1 MDIRRVKFTTARVA
15 QLIRDL
21 KAKKVL
27 PPWAADASVR
37 DGFLYIGG
45 LEVIPSEKVDDW
57 LRSRV
62 YGSKPIAMSRDA
74 GYTDFI
80 AKETLG
86 ISRRAWFDF
95 LSKQDTHQRFTARPK
110 PTKNPGRRLASR
122 GYLEMDL
129 VEVKAKDVPTRKTDT
144 YIFTLIDKLTSYL
157 CALPV
162 STKQVNPKRARGT
175 LIVGK
180 ELFSEMEKK
189 LGKSI
194 KEVAHDDGGE
204 FKAELRTWIEKKG
217 IRSRTVPLGPAIEA
231 RNGVIQRHL
240 YKLIAMGRRGGLDKL
255 IAEAVDL
262 CNQTTSRITG
272 KSPEEAL
279 TTPDRELS
287 IAFNKKRQAPGK
299 VVGQKIKRGDYVIIL
314 TKGRKAD
321 KFYKSYR
328 DHWSNPEIVK
338 AVRGLSI
345 VVPSGTYPR
354 NRVKRVAEVDKK
366 SNALL
371 EGRKQRERTKKQK
384 AKPKAAAPRRS
395 GRASKKLISD
405 SKYSKSK

>member
-1 MDIRRVKFTTARVA
+1 M
-15 QLIRDL
+15 
-21 KAKKVL
+21 
-27 PPWAADASVR
+27 
-37 DGFLYIGG
+37 
-45 LEVIPSEKVDDW
+45 
-57 LRSRV
+57 
-62 YGSKPIAMSRDA
+62 
-74 GYTDFI
+74 
-80 AKETLG
+80 
-86 ISRRAWFDF
+86 
-95 LSKQDTHQRFTARPK
+95 SKQDTHQRFTARPK

-157 CALPV
+157 CALRV
-162 STKQVNPKRARGT
+162 STKQVNPKKARGT

-338 AVRGLSI
+338 MVRGLSI

-395 GRASKKLISD
+395 SRASKKLISE